1 MSMSRANQGIVDN
14 RAQLKGLLKYRST
27 QRSRGIREA
36 KESSKMND
44 VSLTWERRSQ
54 SQPSVLT
61 IF

>member
-1 MSMSRANQGIVDN
+1 MSWSRAHQGTADN
-14 RAQLKGLLKYRST
+14 KAPLKGFAEVR

-36 KESSKMND
+36 KESDKMND
-44 VSLTWERRSQ
+44 VSLTWERRGQ